1 MKIFLKGLYFGMMLQ
16 LAIGP
21 VCLFIFNTATTN
33 GFFSAMQ
40 VVVAVTLIDALFII
54 LSLFGISLI
63 LNNENIMFFFKI
75 FSGMILI
82 FFGINLICS
91 VFDFPFFNN
100 IFSIEN
106 LLSNNFFLTGLVLTV
121 SNPLTI
127 VCWGSI
133 FSKQVSENN
142 YNSIKLSFFAIGC
155 ISATFLFL
163 IFVSVLGIYFTKFLT
178 QDIILI
184 LNLVVGLIIA
194 LFGVKMLISRKR

>member
-127 VCWGSI
+127 VFWGSF

>member
-63 LNNENIMFFFKI
+63 LNNENTMFFFKI

-91 VFDFPFFNN
+91 VFDFPFFNK

-106 LLSNNFFLTGLVLTV
+106 LLNNNFFLTGLALTV

-127 VCWGSI
+127 VFWSSV

-142 YNSIKLSFFAIGC
+142 YNSTKLSFFAIGC

-178 QDIILI
+178 QDIISI
-184 LNLVVGLIIA
+184 LNLVVGLIIV
-194 LFGVKMLISRKR
+194 LFGVKMLISRKG

>member
-1 MKIFLKGLYFGMMLQ
+1 MKNFLKGLYFGMMLQ

-127 VCWGSI
+127 VFWGSF

>member
-127 VCWGSI
+127 VFWGS
-133 FSKQVSENN
+133 FFQSKYQ
-142 YNSIKLSFFAIGC
+142 K
-155 ISATFLFL
+155 
-163 IFVSVLGIYFTKFLT
+163 
-178 QDIILI
+178 II
-184 LNLVVGLIIA
+184 IIQ
-194 LFGVKMLISRKR
+194 